1 MITVPVYLNLTKTKQ
16 TFVAMSWFRN
26 AHFHSQNKAK
36 KMMHELLIPQLTNFR
51 PVTLYYSALYVYYY
65 KNVVSDLPNA
75 GALASKFFND
85 SLQTLNL
92 VPNDNVKYLLAEHY
106 VVGGQDKSNPRIEIH
121 IKEYTDEPSFNNFRS
136 QLISYFQDSNLGH

>member
-1 MITVPVYLNLTKTKQ
+1 
-16 TFVAMSWFRN
+16 
-26 AHFHSQNKAK
+26 
-36 KMMHELLIPQLTNFR
+36 MHEIVVPQLTNFR
-51 PVTLYYSALYVYYY
+51 PVTQYYSVLYVYYY

-106 VVGGQDKSNPRIEIH
+106 LVGGQDKLNPRIEIQ
-121 IKEYTDEPSFNNFRS
+121 IKEYPDELNFNKFRS
-136 QLISYFQDSNLGH
+136 QLISYFTDSNVGHCNRTYSRHRLKGH

>member
-1 MITVPVYLNLTKTKQ
+1 MITIPVYLNLTKTKA
-16 TFVAMSWFRN
+16 TFLSMGWLRN
-26 AHFHSQNKAK
+26 AHYFNQNKAK
-36 KMMHELLIPQLTNFR
+36 KMMHELLIPQLTNFS
-51 PVTLYYSALYVYYY
+51 PVTLYYSVLYVYYY

-106 VVGGQDKSNPRIEIH
+106 VVGGQDKLNPRIEIH
-121 IKEYTDEPSFNNFRS
+121 IKEYTDEPRFNNFRS

>member
-1 MITVPVYLNLTKTKQ
+1 MITIPVYLNLTKTKS
-16 TFVAMSWFRN
+16 TFLSMGWFRN
-26 AHFHSQNKAK
+26 SHYFNQNKAK

-51 PVTLYYSALYVYYY
+51 PVTLYYSVLYVYYY

-106 VVGGQDKSNPRIEIH
+106 VVAGQDKTNPRIEIH
-121 IKEYTDEPSFNNFRS
+121 IKEYTDELSFNNFRS
-136 QLISYFQDSNLGH
+136 QLISYFTDSNLGH

>member
-1 MITVPVYLNLTKTKQ
+1 MITLPVYLNLTKTKS
-16 TFVAMSWFRN
+16 TYISMNWFRN

-51 PVTLYYSALYVYYY
+51 PVTLYYSVLYVYYY

>member
-1 MITVPVYLNLTKTKQ
+1 MITVPVYINLTNTKQ
-16 TFVAMSWFRN
+16 TFLSMGWYRN
-26 AHFHSQNKAK
+26 AHHFTQNKAK
-36 KMMHELLIPQLTNFR
+36 KMMHEIVLPQLTNFR
-51 PVTLYYSALYVYYY
+51 PVKLYYSVLYVYYY

-106 VVGGQDKSNPRIEIH
+106 VVAGQDKTNPRIEIH
-121 IKEYTDEPSFNNFRS
+121 IKEYTDELSFNNFRS
-136 QLISYFQDSNLGH
+136 QLISYFTNSNLGH

>member
-1 MITVPVYLNLTKTKQ
+1 MITIPVYLNLTKTKS
-16 TFVAMSWFRN
+16 TFLSMGWYRN
-26 AHFHSQNKAK
+26 SHYFGQNKAK

-51 PVTLYYSALYVYYY
+51 PVSLYYSVLYVYYY

-106 VVGGQDKSNPRIEIH
+106 VVGGQDKLNPRIEIH

>member
-1 MITVPVYLNLTKTKQ
+1 MITLPVYLNLTKTKQ

-51 PVTLYYSALYVYYY
+51 PVTLYYSVLYVYYY

-106 VVGGQDKSNPRIEIH
+106 VVGGQDKLNPRIEIH

>member
-1 MITVPVYLNLTKTKQ
+1 MITIPVYLNLTKTKQ

-51 PVTLYYSALYVYYY
+51 PVTLYYSVLYVYYY

-106 VVGGQDKSNPRIEIH
+106 VVGGQDKLNPRIEIH

>member
-16 TFVAMSWFRN
+16 TFVSMSWYRN
-26 AHFHSQNKAK
+26 SHYHSQNKAK
-36 KMMHELLIPQLTNFR
+36 KMMHELLLPQLTDLR
-51 PVTLYYSALYVYYY
+51 PVNLYYSVLYVYYY

-106 VVGGQDKSNPRIEIH
+106 VVGGQDKGNPRIEIH
-121 IKEYTDEPSFNNFRS
+121 IKEYTDELSFNNFRS
-136 QLISYFQDSNLGH
+136 QLISYFQDSDLGH

>member
-1 MITVPVYLNLTKTKQ
+1 MNWY
-16 TFVAMSWFRN
+16 RN
-26 AHFHSQNKAK
+26 AIYFTQNKAK
-36 KMMHELLIPQLTNFR
+36 KMMHEIVLPQLANFR
-51 PVTLYYSALYVYYY
+51 PVEHYYSVLYVYYY

-106 VVGGQDKSNPRIEIH
+106 VVAGQDKTNPRIEIH
-121 IKEYTDEPSFNNFRS
+121 IKEYTDELSFNNFRS
-136 QLISYFQDSNLGH
+136 QLISYFTDSNLGH